1 MAPTPAHSF
10 VSRTKELLG
19 VGELTLSQ
27 QQTVAAAVDQWITGM
42 PGRIAGHV
50 IFVENPEHVG
60 YAKTVVTEGSVI
72 LALNGDKDDEAIT
85 TVSGSFHAAGEE
97 ILVDGTLSLEIQDY
111 VAIPFVNLVGVT
123 VVRMTTSEDW
133 HAFFDDAEEARR
145 SGYFV
150 RQLTEVNAVLSE
162 RALLTGLGQKGMS
175 LARLHITTDGR
186 ILSGPFGAEI
196 GRVGDAIEDLRA
208 KTVGPG
214 SAIANC
220 EVDVEALKANPWI
233 PRYLA
238 ALDAWKFIPRE
249 ARETTRF
256 VGFGVSLFS
265 TASGV
270 PSAFAPF
277 IVQWAGEYTLLDTK
291 SGRVFKIGVDA
302 ATIIEAISNF
312 RDVSAAAAV
321 IAPALNVSEAV
332 AAGSVTAVLNQ
343 FEQLGI
349 DLIGTNR

>member
-1 MAPTPAHSF
+1 MAATPAHSF
-10 VSRTKELLG
+10 FSRTKELLG

-27 QQTVAAAVDQWITGM
+27 QQTIAAAVDQWITGM

-50 IFVENPEHVG
+50 IFVENPEHID
-60 YAKTVVTEGSVI
+60 YAKTLVTEGSVI

-85 TVSGSFHAAGEE
+85 TVSGSFDAAGEE
-97 ILVDGTLSLEIQDY
+97 LLVDGTLSLEIQDY

-123 VVRMTTSEDW
+123 VVRITTSEDW
-133 HAFFDDAEEARR
+133 QAFFDDAEEARR
-145 SGYFV
+145 SGHFV

-162 RALLTGLGQKGMS
+162 RALLARVEQQSVS
-175 LARLHITTDGR
+175 LARFHITSDGR
-186 ILSGPFGAEI
+186 ILSGPYGAEI
-196 GRVGDAIEDLRA
+196 GWVGEAIEDLHA
-208 KTVGPG
+208 KSVGPG
-214 SAIANC
+214 TAMANC
-220 EVDVEALKANPWI
+220 QVDVEALKANPWI

-265 TASGV
+265 TASGF

-277 IVQWAGEYTLLDTK
+277 LVQRAGEYTLLDTQ

-312 RDVSAAAAV
+312 RDVRSAAAV
-321 IAPALNVSEAV
+321 IAPALNVSETV
-332 AAGSVTAVLNQ
+332 ATGSVTAVLNQ
-343 FEQLGI
+343 FEQFGI

>member
-1 MAPTPAHSF
+1 M
-10 VSRTKELLG
+10 
-19 VGELTLSQ
+19 TLSQ
-27 QQTVAAAVDQWITGM
+27 QQTIAAAVDQWITGM

-50 IFVENPEHVG
+50 IFVENPEHID
-60 YAKTVVTEGSVI
+60 YAKTLVTEGSVI

-85 TVSGSFHAAGEE
+85 TVSGSFDAGGEE
-97 ILVDGTLSLEIQDY
+97 LLVDGTLSLEIQDY

-123 VVRMTTSEDW
+123 VVRMTTGEDW

-145 SGYFV
+145 SGHFV

-162 RALLTGLGQKGMS
+162 RALLAATEQS
-175 LARLHITTDGR
+175 VSSARLHITSDGR
-186 ILSGPFGAEI
+186 ILSGPYGAEI
-196 GRVGDAIEDLRA
+196 GRVGYAIGDLHA
-208 KTVGPG
+208 KSVGPG
-214 SAIANC
+214 TAMANSQ
-220 EVDVEALKANPWI
+220 VDVEALKANPWI

-256 VGFGVSLFS
+256 VGFGVSLFRA
-265 TASGV
+265 ASGV
-270 PSAFAPF
+270 PTASAPF
-277 IVQWAGEYTLLDTK
+277 IVQRAGAYTLLDTK

-332 AAGSVTAVLNQ
+332 ATGSVTAVLNQ

-349 DLIGTNR
+349 DLIGINR

>member
-1 MAPTPAHSF
+1 M
-10 VSRTKELLG
+10 
-19 VGELTLSQ
+19 TLSQ
-27 QQTVAAAVDQWITGM
+27 QQTIAAAVDQWITGM
-42 PGRIAGHV
+42 PGRIPGHI
-50 IFVENPEHVG
+50 IFVENPEHID
-60 YAKTVVTEGSVI
+60 YAKTLVTEGSVI

-85 TVSGSFHAAGEE
+85 TVSGSFDAAGEE
-97 ILVDGTLSLEIQDY
+97 LLVDGTLSLEIQDY

-123 VVRMTTSEDW
+123 VVRMNTSEDW

-145 SGYFV
+145 SGHFV
-150 RQLTEVNAVLSE
+150 RQLTEANAVLSE
-162 RALLTGLGQKGMS
+162 RALLAATEQSVS
-175 LARLHITTDGR
+175 LARLHITSDGR
-186 ILSGPFGAEI
+186 ILRGPYGAEI
-196 GRVGDAIEDLRA
+196 GRVGDAIEDLHA
-208 KTVGPG
+208 KSLGPG
-214 SAIANC
+214 AAMANC
-220 EVDVEALKANPWI
+220 NVDVEALTANPWI

-256 VGFGVSLFS
+256 MGFGASLFS
-265 TASGV
+265 AASGV
-270 PSAFAPF
+270 PAASAPF
-277 IVQWAGEYTLLDTK
+277 IVQRAGEYTLLDTK

-312 RDVSAAAAV
+312 RDISVAATV

-332 AAGSVTAVLNQ
+332 ATGSVTAVLNQ